1 MIEGSPPAAPAL
13 PASPT
18 QPASAAPPEE
28 LHGINRPRDRK
39 PRGGKVRLIITGVLI
54 VAGIVF
60 GIRLLLGS
68 GAEPANSVPTVAVA
82 TAARADLVENVVL
95 TAEFFPYQDI
105 DLHAKV
111 SGFVKSITVDIGD
124 RVKQGQTIAEL
135 EVPELR
141 DELNKA
147 SASLQ
152 ASMEDVKRAEAEYSD
167 AHVNFLR
174 LVEVA
179 KERPK
184 LVAQQEID
192 NLQARDRA
200 TAGALGAAKRKV
212 EESQAEQSRLKT
224 LLAYTLIIVP
234 FDGVITVRYAD
245 TGALIEAGTSSNTA
259 MPLVRLAQEDL
270 LRLRFP
276 VPESSV
282 PLVHIGETVEF
293 RVAALS
299 ETFKGRIIRFADK
312 VDRATRTMVTEVDV
326 PNTAD
331 HFKPGMYAYV
341 TLPLRENKNAL
352 AIPVQAL
359 APGEKP
365 TVTIV
370 NQDGVVETVP
380 VVTGLQTADLVEI
393 TTGIK
398 DGDLVVIG
406 SHTGLRPGAKVN
418 TKPFEAP
425 KTY

>member
-1 MIEGSPPAAPAL
+1 MTKATPMIEGTSPPAT
-13 PASPT
+13 SE
-18 QPASAAPPEE
+18 QP
-28 LHGINRPRDRK
+28 HGSEQQKGPK
-39 PRGGKVRLIITGVLI
+39 PRGRRFGFIIAVVLAAGVIWL
-54 VAGIVF
+54 
-60 GIRLLLGS
+60 GIRLLS
-68 GAEPANSVPTVAVA
+68 GHGKEQGNSAPTVAVA
-82 TAARADLVENVVL
+82 KAARADLVENVVL

-152 ASMEDVKRAEAEYSD
+152 ASMEDVKRAEADYRD
-167 AHVNFLR
+167 AHLNYGR

-179 KERPK
+179 RERPK

-192 NLQARDRA
+192 NLQAKESA

-224 LLAYTLIIVP
+224 LLAYTLIVVP

-259 MPLVRLAQEDL
+259 MPLVKLAQEDL

-276 VPESSV
+276 VPESSA
-282 PLVHIGETVEF
+282 PLVHVGETVEF

-299 ETFKGRIIRFADK
+299 ETYKGKIIRFSDK

-326 PNTAD
+326 PNATD
-331 HFKPGMYAYV
+331 QFKPGMYAYV
-341 TLPLRENKNAL
+341 TLPLHEKKDAL

-359 APGEKP
+359 SSGAKP
-365 TVTIV
+365 TVLVV
-370 NQDGVVETVP
+370 NQDGVVAVVP
-380 VVTGLQTADLVEI
+380 VKTGLQTPDLVEI
-393 TTGIK
+393 TEGVK
-398 DGDLVVIG
+398 EGDLVVIG
-406 SHTGLRPGAKVN
+406 SHTGVTPGLKVN
-418 TKPFEAP
+418 TKLTDIP
-425 KTY
+425 KSY

>member
-1 MIEGSPPAAPAL
+1 MTEATPMIEG
-13 PASPT
+13 
-18 QPASAAPPEE
+18 APPSATPEIPV
-28 LHGINRPRDRK
+28 GSDRQKDRK
-39 PRGGKVRLIITGVLI
+39 PRGRNIGFIIAGLLAAGVI
-54 VAGIVF
+54 VIGFRALF
-60 GIRLLLGS
+60 GHKDQQV
-68 GAEPANSVPTVAVA
+68 NSAPTVAVA
-82 TAARADLVENVVL
+82 KAAPADLVENVVL

-124 RVKQGQTIAEL
+124 RVKEGQTIAEL

-152 ASMEDVKRAEAEYSD
+152 ASMEDVKRAEADYND
-167 AHVNFLR
+167 AHLNYSR

-179 KERPK
+179 RERPK

-192 NLQARDRA
+192 NLHAKESA
-200 TAGALGAAKRKV
+200 TAGALGAAQRKV

-224 LLAYTLIIVP
+224 LLAYTLIVVP

-259 MPLVRLAQEDL
+259 MPLVKLAQENL

-282 PLVHIGETVEF
+282 PLVHLGETVEF
-293 RVAALS
+293 RVPALS
-299 ETFKGRIIRFADK
+299 ETNQGKIIRFADK

-326 PNTAD
+326 PNPAD

-341 TLPLRENKNAL
+341 TLPLREKKNAL
-352 AIPVQAL
+352 AVPVQAL
-359 APGEKP
+359 APGAKP

-370 NQDGVVETVP
+370 NQDGEVQTAAVT
-380 VVTGLQTADLVEI
+380 TGLQTPDLVEI
-393 TTGIK
+393 TTGLK
-398 DGDLVVIG
+398 EGDLVVIG
-406 SHTGLRPGAKVN
+406 SRTGLRPGTKVS
-418 TKPFEAP
+418 TKPFEPP
-425 KTY
+425 KGY